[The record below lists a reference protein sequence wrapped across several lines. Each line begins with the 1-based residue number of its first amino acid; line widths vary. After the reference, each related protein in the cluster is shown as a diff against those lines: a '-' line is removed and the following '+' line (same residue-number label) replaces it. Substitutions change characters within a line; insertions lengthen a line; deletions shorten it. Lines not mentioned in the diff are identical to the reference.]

1 MAAPACDRAAGK
13 CLGNGRRS
21 GCAAC
26 TVHRESFVSIRFRQT
41 GELLV
46 LRGSLYRRGWG
57 IVLGLFAALLL
68 ISPAKWESGGDVSI
82 AVKLPFAAVF
92 AAVGLWLWRSN
103 GPITIDRAAG
113 TLTHRAAAFSLAPA
127 KTQDLRDFTAV
138 RINRETRRVR
148 KKNGY
153 REYDV
158 YCVRL
163 QSKQDPLLLDE
174 PRQYLPARRIA
185 ERIAAFVHVPLAD
198 AGSGPETV
206 RDPDDINKPLQTK
219 LRESAVR
226 TSWPPPLEDNR
237 VVVERAGDETIL
249 ILPRPKKPDAFT
261 IVIEIVGT
269 GIVLWIATLLTRTF
283 LRAYYLPVLA
293 GLIVLGALASIAY
306 SRKQT
311 VVIVSL
317 RGLRIEHR
325 YRWITDRETLNV
337 DALEEL
343 RQGPRELAAFS
354 DVRTLHFGETLHPDE
369 REWVASAICAALLG
383 ERPHGSFVGARVR
396 EITADNRG

>member
-1 MAAPACDRAAGK
+1 MRLGICLRSGRAARPSH
-13 CLGNGRRS
+13 L
-21 GCAAC
+21 
-26 TVHRESFVSIRFRQT
+26 ESFVSIRFRQT
-41 GELLV
+41 GELLE
-46 LRGSLYRRGWG
+46 LRGSFYLRGWG

-103 GPITIDRAAG
+103 GPIKIDRAAG
-113 TLTHRAAAFSLAPA
+113 TLTHRAAPFSLAPA
-127 KTQDLRDFTAV
+127 KTQGLRDFTAV
-138 RINRETRRVR
+138 RIDRETRRVR
-148 KKNGY
+148 KKNGH

-163 QSKQDPLLLDE
+163 QSSQDPLLLDE

-185 ERIAAFVHVPLAD
+185 ERVAAFVHVPLAD

-206 RDPDDINKPLQTK
+206 REPDDINKPLQTK
-219 LRESAVR
+219 LRERAVR
-226 TSWPPPLEDNR
+226 AGWPPPLEDNR
-237 VVVERAGDETIL
+237 VVVGRAGDETIL
-249 ILPRPKKPDAFT
+249 ILPRPKKADAFT
-261 IVIEIVGT
+261 LVIEIVGT
-269 GIVLWIATLLTRTF
+269 GIVLWIATMLTRTF

-293 GLIVLGALASIAY
+293 GLILLGAFACIAY

-311 VVIVSL
+311 FVFVSL
-317 RGLRIEHR
+317 RGLRVEHR
-325 YRWITDRETLNV
+325 HRWITDRETLNV

-343 RQGPRELAAFS
+343 KHGPNELAAHS
-354 DVRTLHFGETLHPDE
+354 DECTLHFGETLYPDE

-383 ERPHGSFVGARVR
+383 GRPPGSVGGPSVR
-396 EITADNRG
+396 EITADDQE